1 MKTILIIDDVSINI
15 KILVDLLSDKYD
27 VIIALSGL
35 EALEVL
41 KQSPIDLILLDIM
54 MPNIDGYEVC
64 KKLKQNDKT
73 KNIPIIF
80 ITAKIDED
88 SIEKAYEVGGVDY
101 VTKPFKPRELL
112 ARVKMQLDLQETI
125 KHLEYIS
132 SYDQLTNIY
141 NRRKFFELAE
151 LLFKN
156 EKENLYAVM
165 IDIDRFK
172 NINDTYGHDIGDKVI
187 SILAKT
193 LSDMIDENS
202 VLGRLGGEEFAILCH
217 SKEQSSVKKRLEEIR
232 KTVQEIEVFTDE
244 NQLIQFT
251 ISTGIS
257 KYKQEFL
264 NIDQFLKE
272 ADNALYEAKGTGRN
286 KTIFRD

>member
-41 KQSPIDLILLDIM
+41 KQSSIDLILLDIM

-141 NRRKFFELAE
+141 NRRKFFELAD
-151 LLFKN
+151 LMFKN
-156 EKENLYAVM
+156 KKQNLYAIM

-172 NINDTYGHDIGDKVI
+172 SINDTYGHDVGDKVI

-193 LSDMIDENS
+193 LNDMIDENS

-217 SKEQSSVKKRLEEIR
+217 IKDQNSVKKRVEEIR